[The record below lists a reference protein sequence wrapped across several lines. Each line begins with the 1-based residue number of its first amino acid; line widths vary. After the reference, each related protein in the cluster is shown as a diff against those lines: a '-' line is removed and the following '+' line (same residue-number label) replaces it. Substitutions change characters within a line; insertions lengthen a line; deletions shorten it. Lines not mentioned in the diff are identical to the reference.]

1 MPIGCQDGPAIETAS
16 TSDPNFTSGLGRSLM
31 TRRARAGRL
40 ELLPGALAPTF
51 RGTQMGTRVIVLS
64 EISPGNQTTSTVP
77 YSVIITS

>member
-1 MPIGCQDGPAIETAS
+1 
-16 TSDPNFTSGLGRSLM
+16 M